1 MAEKTICESFDR
13 LQLNGSETSIL
24 DLPDE
29 VLAMIFQRLTHGD
42 VMHGIA
48 LVCQRFLKISRW
60 PSMVKSAKIVGELLK
75 MSRYVHVYPQ

>member
-29 VLAMIFQRLTHGD
+29 VLAMIFQRLTQGD

-75 MSRYVHVYPQ
+75 TSRYVHVYPQ